1 MIRIFLLISPIIL
14 FASVDV
20 SNSDIIERSIN
31 FVIFIVILWYLIANK
46 LFSALKD
53 RQMTMASKLNGIQNE
68 LLDSSAKKDEALK
81 LLDQTKSRVQN
92 IIDTANKEALVISN
106 NMEKQCMLDIET
118 LNNIHNDLLK
128 FEKNRINREVID
140 EVLDKLFKEIP
151 NIPKDIYISMIAKRG
166 V

>member
-1 MIRIFLLISPIIL
+1 MIRIFLLLFPIIL

-31 FVIFIVILWYLIANK
+31 FVIFIVILWYLVANK
-46 LFSALKD
+46 LFSALKN
-53 RQMTMASKLNGIQNE
+53 RQVTMASKLNGIQNE
-68 LLDSSAKKDEALK
+68 LLDSNAKKDEALK
-81 LLDQTKSRVQN
+81 LLDQTKNKVQN

-106 NMEKQCMLDIET
+106 NMEKQCMLDIEV

-128 FEKNRINREVID
+128 FEKSRINREVID
-140 EVLDKLFKEIP
+140 EVLDKLFKEMP

-166 V
+166 M

>member
-1 MIRIFLLISPIIL
+1 MIRIFFLLSPIIL

-31 FVIFIVILWYLIANK
+31 FVIFIVILWYLVANK
-46 LFSALKD
+46 LFSALKN
-53 RQMTMASKLNGIQNE
+53 RQITMASKLNGIQNE
-68 LLDSSAKKDEALK
+68 LLDSNAKKDEALK
-81 LLDQTKSRVQN
+81 LLDQTKNKVQN

-106 NMEKQCMLDIET
+106 NMEKQCMLDIEV

-128 FEKNRINREVID
+128 FEKSRINREVID
-140 EVLDKLFKEIP
+140 EVLDKLFKEMP

-166 V
+166 M

>member
-166 V
+166 M

>member
-14 FASVDV
+14 FASVNV

-166 V
+166 M